1 MKQQSSKPLS
11 KKGTL
16 AAAIIWSAGAAI
28 WLVRLILDLSWNE
41 EMLPFQLPFLN
52 VIAAILFLINAILN
66 WCRFARYNEN
76 NE

>member
-28 WLVRLILDLSWNE
+28 WLVRLILDLSWSE
-41 EMLPFQLPFLN
+41 EALSFQLPFLN

-66 WCRFARYNEN
+66 WCRFARYKETNE
-76 NE
+76 

>member
-16 AAAIIWSAGAAI
+16 AAAIIWSAGTAI
-28 WLVRLILDLSWNE
+28 WLVRLILDLSWSDE
-41 EMLPFQLPFLN
+41 TLSFQLPFLN

-66 WCRFARYNEN
+66 WCRFVRYKETNE
-76 NE
+76 